1 MLRQDDGQLDPALIT
16 ATRIYQA
23 ETVLDPDGVYDYL
36 MGELVLHGELPDH
49 SYWVC
54 INDRGELTLG
64 SGERV
69 ARFQIFHRHY
79 ALDKTHLIGVDVEEI
94 LVPGIASDKGYH
106 QVVNINS
113 DLTCLTG
120 QREATFSRIL
130 SILRNQYK
138 RAGYD
143 F

>member
-1 MLRQDDGQLDPALIT
+1 
-16 ATRIYQA
+16 
-23 ETVLDPDGVYDYL
+23 
-36 MGELVLHGELPDH
+36 MGELVLCGELPEH

-64 SGERV
+64 PGERV
-69 ARFQIFHRHY
+69 ARFQIFHRYY
-79 ALDKTHLIGVDVEEI
+79 ALDKTHLIGVDAEEI
-94 LVPGIASDKGYH
+94 LVPGIASDKGYQ

-113 DLTCLTG
+113 DLTCLTR
-120 QREATFSRIL
+120 QREVTFSRIL